1 MAVPPVPI
9 LLDDLAD
16 AMNRSPDD
24 ASEPLLDRRTG
35 DIVYAPDFDLT
46 GFEDPDLSRALDD
59 EPERFVPIPR
69 VEGRA
74 QFEWMAAFA
83 DAVDEVDV
91 QQRLA
96 DALSGTGAFGR
107 FRAALRDYPDLRE
120 RWFAELREHL
130 AEEATA
136 WLERE
141 EVVFTAT
148 RREVAPERQH
158 ERRESK
164 LPLRV
169 AHVLLLG
176 MPGLVDGRV
185 RRSVEAGPRSPR
197 ELFKLLARDLCAT
210 NGVEWRNRLIEGKS
224 KFDLAGTR
232 VSHDDRAV
240 HVDVEV
246 PPAVANIFEPA
257 KRSGRR
263 GDVEPVT
270 PKLAA
275 SQARALDYLRRYF
288 ALHERAPAEH
298 EICAALQMTPPTT
311 HDAILA
317 LEKKGLISRTPGV
330 ARSIRLTEAGKAA
343 AR

>member
-1 MAVPPVPI
+1 MAVPSVPI

-24 ASEPLLDRRTG
+24 VSEPLLDRRTG
-35 DIVYAPDFDLT
+35 DIVYAPAFALT

-69 VEGRA
+69 AEGRE

-83 DAVDEVDV
+83 DAVDEDDV
-91 QQRLA
+91 QRRLA
-96 DALSGTGAFGR
+96 DALSGSGAFGR
-107 FRAALRDYPDLRE
+107 FRAVLRDYPDLRE

-130 AEEATA
+130 ADEARA

-141 EVVFTAT
+141 DVAYTAK

-158 ERRESK
+158 GRREKK

-176 MPGLVDGRV
+176 APGLVDGRV
-185 RRSVEAGPRSPR
+185 RRSIEAGPRSPR

-210 NGVEWRNRLIEGKS
+210 MAVDWRNRFIDGKS
-224 KFDLAGTR
+224 SFEAGGMR
-232 VSHDDRAV
+232 VTHDDHAV
-240 HVDVEV
+240 HVEVEIPPSVAALFSAANRSV
-246 PPAVANIFEPA
+246 PTGNAESA
-257 KRSGRR
+257 
-263 GDVEPVT
+263 T
-270 PKLAA
+270 PKLAR

-298 EICAALQMTPPTT
+298 EFCAALQMTPPTT
-311 HDAILA
+311 HAAILA

-330 ARSIRLTEAGKAA
+330 ARSIRLTETGKAT